1 MKTTKSTFFA
11 VMFILA
17 IVFSFSACEKSKAND
32 NGIVSKTGITSAEF
46 QDNTVITEILK
57 ENVSQNDVGG
67 GDLGLLKYRMNYYD
81 IPAPFA
87 KIIDPEVFEPWYEKV
102 VKENPNETNQMVM
115 KRFIE
120 HFNVSREDFD
130 RANLEWAK
138 IIVKDFKGE
147 PMMNPQDFS
156 NQETDEVYNADIL
169 FTFDDEIINNYYLS
183 HDYPFCY
190 ESEYEEAVANG
201 TYETRTTDWVDVDQ
215 MEAEINAKYGTHETA
230 TVTETTAE

>member
-32 NGIVSKTGITSAEF
+32 NDAGNKTGITSAEF
-46 QDNTVITEILK
+46 QDNTVTTEILI

-67 GDLGLLKYRMNYYD
+67 GDLGLLKYRMDYYD

-87 KIIDPEVFEPWYEKV
+87 KIIDSEVFEPWYEKV

-169 FTFDDEIINNYYLS
+169 YTFDDEIINNYYLS

-190 ESEYEEAVANG
+190 ASEYEEAVANG
-201 TYETRTTDWVDVDQ
+201 TYETRTTDWVDVEQ
-215 MEAEINAKYGTHETA
+215 MEAEINAKYGVQETA
-230 TVTETTAE
+230 AVTEKTAE

>member
-1 MKTTKSTFFA
+1 MKRIFA
-11 VMFILA
+11 VIMSLA
-17 IVFSFSACEKSKAND
+17 LIMSIAACGKNAKNNESSTTAMQ
-32 NGIVSKTGITSAEF
+32 TTQE
-46 QDNTVITEILK
+46 TENSTQAADKNEEASVNICGEV
-57 ENVSQNDVGG
+57 ENLYCE
-67 GDLGLLKYRMNYYD
+67 GDLGLLKYRMDYYD

-87 KIIDPEVFEPWYEKV
+87 KIIDSEVFEPWYEKV

-169 FTFDDEIINNYYLS
+169 YTFDDEIINNYYLS

-190 ESEYEEAVANG
+190 ASEYEEAVANG
-201 TYETRTTDWVDVDQ
+201 TYETRTTDWVDVEQ
-215 MEAEINAKYGTHETA
+215 MEAEINAKYGA
-230 TVTETTAE
+230 QETTAE